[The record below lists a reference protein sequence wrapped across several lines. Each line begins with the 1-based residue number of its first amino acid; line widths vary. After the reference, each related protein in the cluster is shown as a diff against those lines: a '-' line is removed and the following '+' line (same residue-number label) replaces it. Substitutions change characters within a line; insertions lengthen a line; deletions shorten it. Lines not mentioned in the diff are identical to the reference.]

1 MFSDETDVAILPRPR
16 PEAGNTN
23 WGRLGRIDMEARPVV
38 SSGVFDME
46 VWSAV
51 SSGTFDV
58 EARSAVGP
66 SALNVEARI
75 GLVFLVSLPLASY
88 WTQTPPEG
96 GGAYNAIR

>member
-1 MFSDETDVAILPRPR
+1 MLRLIDPALLPRPR

-23 WGRLGRIDMEARPVV
+23 WGRLGRIDVEARSAV
-38 SSGVFDME
+38 SSVVFDME

-58 EARSAVGP
+58 EARSTVSP

-75 GLVFLVSLPLASY
+75 GLVFLVSLTLASY
-88 WTQTPPEG
+88 WTQTPSEG
-96 GGAYNAIR
+96 G